1 MRRRQI
7 YEAKRAAPVVALS
20 VSEPPMGPVADWSFA
35 SFGEKPVAVNVVSK
49 HACPHCGKVY
59 PRGLHLHV
67 NRCRKRAA

>member
-7 YEAKRAAPVVALS
+7 YEAQRATPVVALS
-20 VSEPPMGPVADWSFA
+20 VSEPPMGPVAPLEIVA
-35 SFGEKPVAVNVVSK
+35 SDKR
-49 HACPHCGKVY
+49 ACPHCGKVY

>member
-7 YEAKRAAPVVALS
+7 YEAQRAAPVVALS
-20 VSEPPMGPVADWSFA
+20 VSEPPRGPVAVLELEPRD
-35 SFGEKPVAVNVVSK
+35 K

-67 NRCRKRAA
+67 NRCPKKAA